1 MENCPKATSI
11 MVLKQLIKNKYLQTA
26 GAVLAALAV
35 WQFAAMVVGKRILLA
50 SPIAVIARLFTLI
63 PEPGFFGAI
72 WFSFARIVGGFIL
85 GLITGVLLA
94 VAAGRFGAVDIFL
107 KPVMATVKSV
117 PVASFIVI
125 ALIWL
130 SSSEL
135 SVFISFLIVL
145 PVVYTNVLG
154 GIRSIPQEMIVM
166 ADTYHMSW
174 HRRLIYIWFPS
185 VRPYLLSAC
194 GSALGMSWKSGVA
207 AEVIGLPAGSLGEA
221 VYDAKIYF
229 NTTDLLAWT
238 VVIVAVSVI
247 FEKFFMSLLKLAFRR
262 LEKL

>member
-1 MENCPKATSI
+1 MA
-11 MVLKQLIKNKYLQTA
+11 LKRLMKNKYVQTA
-26 GAVLAALAV
+26 AAVLASLAV
-35 WQFAAMVVGKRILLA
+35 WQIAAMAVGERILLA
-50 SPIAVIARLFTLI
+50 SPVAVIARLFTLI
-63 PEPGFFGAI
+63 PEPNFFGAI
-72 WFSFARIVGGFIL
+72 WFSFIRIVGGFMI
-85 GLITGVLLA
+85 GLFSGTLLA
-94 VAAGRFGAVDIFL
+94 IAAGRFSSVDIFL

-145 PVVYTNVLG
+145 PVVYANVLG
-154 GIRSIPQEMIVM
+154 GIRSIPREMNIM
-166 ADTYHMSW
+166 ADVYHMPW
-174 HRRLIYIWFPS
+174 HKRLIYIWLPA
-185 VRPYLLSAC
+185 VRPYLMSAC
-194 GSALGMSWKSGVA
+194 SSALGMSWKAGVA
-207 AEVIGLPAGSLGEA
+207 AEVIGLPTGSLGEA

-238 VVIVAVSVI
+238 VVIVAVSVV
-247 FEKFFMSLLKLAFRR
+247 FEKIFMLLLKSGFGR

>member
-1 MENCPKATSI
+1 
-11 MVLKQLIKNKYLQTA
+11 MVLKRLIKNKYLQTLA
-26 GAVLAALAV
+26 AVLTALAV
-35 WQFAAMVVGKRILLA
+35 WQIAAMVVGERILLA
-50 SPIAVIARLFTLI
+50 SPAAVLMRLFTLV

-72 WFSFARIVGGFIL
+72 WYSFARIVGGFL
-85 GLITGVLLA
+85 FGLVIGILLA
-94 VAAGRFGAVDIFL
+94 VAAGRFGVVDIFL
-107 KPVMATVKSV
+107 KPIMATVKSV

-154 GIRSIPQEMIVM
+154 GIRNIPHEMIVM
-166 ADTYHMSW
+166 ANTYHIPW
-174 HRRLIYIWFPS
+174 HRRFIYIWFPA
-185 VRPYLLSAC
+185 VRPYLVSAC
-194 GSALGMSWKSGVA
+194 GSALGMSWKAGVA
-207 AEVIGLPAGSLGEA
+207 AEVIGLPVGSLGEE
-221 VYDAKIYF
+221 VYNAKIYF

-247 FEKFFMSLLKLAFRR
+247 FEKFFMTLLKLAFKRI
-262 LEKL
+262 EKL